1 MKIFV
6 STQRYVRGNEVTKKV
21 AHGKKNHKNSEN
33 LVILPYLAQKE
44 VPRALTILVF
54 VLIFTVVQWF
64 RLGHK
69 CLTALLTLTEARL
82 KYPRYIGKAK
92 GSTNFFT

>member
-6 STQRYVRGNEVTKKV
+6 STQMYVRGNEVTKKV
-21 AHGKKNHKNSEN
+21 AHGKNHKHSEN
-33 LVILPYLAQKE
+33 LVKLPYLAHKE

-54 VLIFTVVQWF
+54 VLIFTMVQWF

-69 CLTALLTLTEARL
+69 CLTALPTLTEARI

-92 GSTNFFT
+92 VSTNFFT